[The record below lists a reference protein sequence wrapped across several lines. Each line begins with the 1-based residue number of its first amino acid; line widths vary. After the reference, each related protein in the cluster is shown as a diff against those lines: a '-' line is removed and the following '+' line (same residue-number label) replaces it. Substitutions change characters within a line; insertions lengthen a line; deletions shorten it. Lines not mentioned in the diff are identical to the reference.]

1 MTSPGS
7 SPSSS
12 PRSSPRATARRL
24 RNAAVLLICSA
35 LVATGAVVAVTRFI
49 DPATE
54 SAAVVNPITPGNV
67 TGYGFDQ
74 CEAPSQTK
82 MTAWRKSS
90 PFRTAGIYISG
101 ALRFCPEQTNLTPTW
116 VSTQLAAGWHLLPIH
131 LGAQA
136 SCSTRDRYQKDK
148 INPDATSTYAKARAQ
163 GRAEANAAVAA
174 AKRLGIPARS
184 TLYYDLEAFDAKI
197 SSCRWSAL
205 WFLAA
210 WTNQIHSS
218 GYVSGVYSSAASG
231 IKVLDDARV
240 TPGNK
245 IALPDQI
252 WIADWNKR
260 ADTNS
265 TYIRSDGWPG
275 ARIHQYQ
282 GGHNETWGGQSIN
295 IDRNYLDLRGQAAT
309 PPPVLTPEGSKLVDP
324 KCTTTAVN
332 HTAYRYVDRKNR
344 AVLMTSLQC
353 LLKKQ
358 STYTWPITGKWNS
371 MTTTAVNAWQRKTKH
386 KVQEAF
392 TRADWVSILA
402 AGTARTTLK
411 PGVKGADVIRAQRAL
426 NAATESGL
434 KITGVYDS
442 ATQNAAKA
450 YQVKRK
456 ISPTE
461 GIIAQLTWGAFV
473 LGQW

>member
-1 MTSPGS
+1 MPARSGTSP
-7 SPSSS
+7 
-12 PRSSPRATARRL
+12 RTTARRL

-35 LVATGAVVAVTRFI
+35 LVATGAVVAVTHFV

-54 SAAVVNPITPGNV
+54 SAAVVNPITPGNF

-90 PFRTAGIYISG
+90 PFRAAGIYISG
-101 ALRFCPEQTNLTPTW
+101 ALRFCPKQTNLTPTW
-116 VSTQLAAGWHLLPIH
+116 VSTQLATGWRLLPIH

-148 INPDATSTYAKARAQ
+148 INPDPAATYTKARAQ

-174 AKRLGIPARS
+174 AKALGIPARS
-184 TLYYDLEAFDAKI
+184 TLYYDLEAFNAKVD
-197 SSCRWSAL
+197 SCKWSAL

-210 WTNQIHSS
+210 WTNQIHTS

-252 WIADWNKR
+252 WIADWNTQ
-260 ADTNS
+260 ADTSS

-282 GGHNETWGGQSIN
+282 GGHDETWGGQRIN
-295 IDRNYLDLRGQAAT
+295 IDRNYLDLRNQAVS
-309 PPPVLTPEGSKLVDP
+309 PPPITTPEGTALVDA
-324 KCTTTAVN
+324 KCTTAAVN
-332 HTAYRYVDRKNR
+332 HTAYRFVNRKNR

-358 STYTWPITGKWNS
+358 SLYTWPITGKWNS
-371 MTTTAVNAWQRKTKH
+371 MTTKAANAWQRKVKH
-386 KVQEAF
+386 PVQEAF
-392 TRADWVSILA
+392 TRADWVSILV
-402 AGTARTTLK
+402 AGTTKATLK

-426 NAATESGL
+426 NAATEATL
-434 KITGVYDS
+434 KVTGVYDA
-442 ATQNAAKA
+442 ATQKAARA
-450 YQVKRK
+450 YQIKRK

-461 GIIAQLTWGAFV
+461 GIIAQLTWGALT
-473 LGQW
+473 LGKW